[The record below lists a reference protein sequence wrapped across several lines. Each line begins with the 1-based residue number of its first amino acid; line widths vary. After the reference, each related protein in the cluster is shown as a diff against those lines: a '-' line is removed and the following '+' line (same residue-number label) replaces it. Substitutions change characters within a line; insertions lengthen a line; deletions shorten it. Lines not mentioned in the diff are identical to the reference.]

1 MSFAQWPRVIT
12 IQGDRTKR
20 SNLLRPALERLEGRE
35 VPAGISVVYSTTQDW
50 GSGFQGSVSIKNETS
65 APVNNWNLEFD
76 WSANVSSIW
85 DAKIASR
92 LGNHYVIA
100 NAGWNGSIGAG
111 ATVTFGLIGAPG
123 AVAGAKPT
131 GFIVNGAPL
140 DANPVLPV
148 IAAGGASVVE
158 GNTGTS
164 SLVFP
169 VSLSA
174 KSTSAVTVAYR
185 VDGITATAG
194 QDFTAST
201 GTVTFAPG
209 ETSKTVT
216 IAVTGDKVPES
227 DETVRLTL
235 SAPTAATLGTSTA
248 TGTIVND
255 DTAAG
260 TGDVRFE
267 VTSDWGSGYNGK
279 VTLTNSG
286 AKALTGWRVSFDY
299 DGTIGSIW
307 DATVISHV
315 GNRWTVGSAGWN
327 DTIATGASVSFG
339 YGGVAGKTIP
349 RPTNFALAGGSVANP
364 TPVTPPAPPP
374 ANLAPTA
381 VDDSAAYMAG
391 SPVVVQPLA
400 NDTDPERDTLSITAV
415 GNASGGVAKAN
426 ADGSITYTPN
436 AGFKGADSFTY
447 TIGDGNGNSAKAT
460 VRLSVMAEGVRQW
473 PGQVFAPYVDMTLWP
488 TYDLASAARNQG
500 IRHFNLAFVVA
511 AGNGAP
517 CWGGQSTYGIDGS
530 EFDTKLRA
538 QVQSVRAL
546 GGDVAVSFGGAN
558 GQELAEVLTDPAALK
573 AAYVKV
579 IDAYGL
585 TRIDFDIEGAGVN
598 NRAAI
603 DRRNSV
609 VAQIQNERA
618 AVGKGLEVWYTLPV
632 LPTGLTADG
641 LYVVNS
647 AIKAGVGLG
656 GVNIM
661 AMDYGSY
668 AAPNPDGRMGDYA
681 IQAATSLHAQ
691 LKQALPSYADAKLW
705 SMVGVTPMIGRND
718 VTTEVFDQTEAREL
732 VAFASQKGIS
742 MISMWSLSR
751 DQQNPKGL
759 IPGVETNSSSIVQQ
773 PFEFSKIFMTLESA
787 STPPA
792 PVPAPTPTVSI
803 AKASVV
809 EGNTGMKSLD
819 FVVSLSAASSMPVS
833 LTVNTANGT
842 ATAGTDYQALSA
854 STITIAAGA
863 TTATVSVPVIA
874 DTVVEPDET
883 LTVTISAATGAA
895 IATASATGT
904 ISNDDVAPNPVPAPG
919 TGSQKR
925 VVGYFT
931 EWGIYGRNYT
941 VADLPVDKLTT
952 INYAFAN
959 ISDQG
964 EVAVYDS
971 WAAVEKP
978 FGSDT
983 WNTPLRGNYHQ
994 LQLLKQAHPNL
1005 EILISIG
1012 GWTLSGKFSD
1022 VALTEASRAKFA
1034 ASCVQFCN
1042 KYGFDGVD
1050 LDWEYPVSGGLES
1063 NTYRPEDKHNYTLLT
1078 QEIRR
1083 QFNAADALDG
1093 KHRLITIAA
1102 PAGYDKFVNYELAAM
1117 SQSLDWMN
1125 IMTYD
1130 YHGSWENTTN
1140 HQAAIYGNPNDQSSL
1155 RDTYTVAYT
1164 VDAYLRAG
1172 VAPDKLVL
1180 GAPIYGRSWR
1190 GVGPTNNGL
1199 FQPASGAGSGTWEN
1213 GSVDYADLLNKTKTQ
1228 PSVYSVHWDEVA
1240 QVPYVYAPTVE
1251 GGWFSTFENTR
1262 SLEAKIDYLLSKDLG
1277 GLMFWEASGDV
1288 RDSNSPDSLI
1298 GTAARRLM

>member
-1 MSFAQWPRVIT
+1 MPFTHWPRAIT
-12 IQGDRTKR
+12 LSGHRSKR
-20 SNLLRPALERLEGRE
+20 PHRYQPALERLEGRE

-50 GSGFQGSVSIKNETS
+50 GSGFQGSVSIKNET
-65 APVNNWNLEFD
+65 ATPVNNWKLEFD
-76 WSANVSSIW
+76 WSANITSIW
-85 DAKIASR
+85 DATTTSHVA
-92 LGNHYVIA
+92 NHYVIA
-100 NAGWNGSIGAG
+100 NAGWNSTIGAG
-111 ATVTFGLIGAPG
+111 ATVSFGLIGAPG
-123 AVAGAKPT
+123 TVAGAKPT
-131 GFIVNGAPL
+131 GFMVNGAPL
-140 DANPVLPV
+140 DTSPVLPV
-148 IAAGGASVVE
+148 ISAGGATVME
-158 GNTGTS
+158 GNSGTS
-164 SLVFP
+164 SLTYP
-169 VSLSA
+169 ITLSA
-174 KSTSAVTVAYR
+174 KSATPVTVAYS
-185 VDGITATAG
+185 VTGMTATAG
-194 QDFTAST
+194 QDFTAVS

-209 ETSKTVT
+209 ETSKTIVVP
-216 IAVTGDKVPES
+216 VTGDTTPES
-227 DETVRLTL
+227 DETVRINLT
-235 SAPTAATLGTSTA
+235 SPTGATLGTSSA

-255 DTAAG
+255 DVAAG

-267 VTSDWGSGYNGK
+267 ITSDWGSGYNGK
-279 VTLTNSG
+279 ITLTNSRSTVL
-286 AKALTGWRVSFDY
+286 KNWRLEFDY
-299 DGTIGSIW
+299 DGTISSIW

-315 GNRWTVGSAGWN
+315 GTRWTVGSAGWN
-327 DTIATGASVSFG
+327 DSIATGASVSFG
-339 YGGVAGKTIP
+339 FGGVAGKTIP
-349 RPTNFALAGGSVANP
+349 RPTNFTLSGGTTSDI
-364 TPVTPPAPPP
+364 TPVTPP

-381 VDDSAAYMAG
+381 GDDYAAYRAG
-391 SPVVVQPLA
+391 NPIVVQPLA
-400 NDTDPERDTLSITAV
+400 NDTDPERDILSITAI
-415 GNASGGVAKAN
+415 GNATGGVARAN

-436 AGFKGADSFTY
+436 IGFKGADSFTY
-447 TIGDGNGNSAKAT
+447 TIGDGHGNSATAT
-460 VRLSVMAEGVRQW
+460 VHMSLMAEGVKQW

-488 TYDLASAARNQG
+488 TYDLAAAARNQG

-511 AGNGAP
+511 SGNGAP

-530 EFDTKLRA
+530 DFDTKLRA

-558 GQELAEVLTDPAALK
+558 GHELAEVLTDPAALK

-585 TRIDFDIEGAGVN
+585 TRIDFDIEGAGISN
-598 NRAAI
+598 HAAI

-609 VAQIQNERA
+609 VAQIQSERA
-618 AVGKGLEVWYTLPV
+618 AAGKGLEVWFTLPV

-647 AIKAGVGLG
+647 ALKAGVGLG

-661 AMDYGSY
+661 AMDYGNY
-668 AAPNPDGRMGDYA
+668 AAPNPDGHMGDYA
-681 IQAATSLHAQ
+681 IQAATSLHGQ
-691 LKQALPSYADAKLW
+691 LKQALPAYSDAQLW
-705 SMVGVTPMIGRND
+705 SLVGVTPMIGRND
-718 VTTEVFDQTEAREL
+718 VTNEVFDQTEAREL
-732 VAFASQKGIS
+732 LAFANQKGIS
-742 MISMWSLSR
+742 MLSMWSLSR
-751 DQQNPKGL
+751 DQQNPNGM
-759 IPGVETNSSSIVQQ
+759 ISGVEANSSSILQD
-773 PFEFSKIFMTLESA
+773 PFEFSKIFLSHESA
-787 STPPA
+787 TTQPVPA
-792 PVPAPTPTVSI
+792 PVPSPTVSI

-809 EGNTGMKSLD
+809 EGNTGMKTLD
-819 FVVSLSAASSMPVS
+819 FVVSLSAASTNPVS
-833 LTVNTANGT
+833 VTLNTANGT
-842 ATAGTDYQALSA
+842 ATAGTDYQALVA
-854 STITIAAGA
+854 STITIATGA
-863 TTATVSVPVIA
+863 TSATVSVPVIA
-874 DTVVEPDET
+874 DTLVEPDET

-895 IATASATGT
+895 ITTASATGT
-904 ISNDDVAPNPVPAPG
+904 IINDDVAPNPVPVPG
-919 TGSQKR
+919 TGSHKR

-983 WNTPLRGNYHQ
+983 WDTPVRGNYHQ

-1022 VALTEASRAKFA
+1022 VALTSASRAKFA

-1050 LDWEYPVSGGLES
+1050 LDWEYPVSGGLAS
-1063 NTYRPEDKHNYTLLT
+1063 NTYRPEDSHNYALLT

-1102 PAGYDKFVNYELAAM
+1102 PAGYDKIANFEMAAM
-1117 SQSLDWMN
+1117 SPSLDWMN
-1125 IMTYD
+1125 IMAYD

-1140 HQAAIYGNPNDQSSL
+1140 HQAALYGNPNDPSPL
-1155 RDTYTVAYT
+1155 RDSYTIAST
-1164 VDAYLRAG
+1164 VDALLQAG
-1172 VAPDKLVL
+1172 VPADKLVL
-1180 GAPIYGRSWR
+1180 GAPIYGRSWQ

-1199 FQPASGAGSGTWEN
+1199 FQHASGAGSGTWEK

-1228 PSVYSVHWDEVA
+1228 PSVYSVYWDDVA

-1262 SLEAKIDYLLSKDLG
+1262 SLELKIDYLLSKGLG
-1277 GLMFWEASGDV
+1277 GMMFWETSGDV
-1288 RDSNSPDSLI
+1288 RDATSPDSLI

>member
-1 MSFAQWPRVIT
+1 MSFTQWPRVIT
-12 IQGDRTKR
+12 IQGHRTRR

-50 GSGFQGSVSIKNETS
+50 GTGFQGSVSIKNETA
-65 APVNNWNLEFD
+65 APVSNWKLEFD
-76 WSANVSSIW
+76 WSANITSIW
-85 DAKIASR
+85 DATTASHVA
-92 LGNHYVIA
+92 NHYVIA

-111 ATVTFGLIGAPG
+111 ATVSFGLIGAPG

-131 GFIVNGAPL
+131 GFIVNGTPL
-140 DANPVLPV
+140 DTTPVLPV
-148 IAAGGASVVE
+148 ITAGGASIAE

-169 VSLSA
+169 VTLSA
-174 KSTSAVTVAYR
+174 KSTTPVTVAYS
-185 VDGITATAG
+185 VTGITATAG
-194 QDFTAST
+194 QDFTAVS
-201 GTVTFAPG
+201 GTVTFAAG
-209 ETSKTVT
+209 ETSKTVVV
-216 IAVTGDKVPES
+216 AVAGDTVAEP
-227 DETVRLTL
+227 DETVKITL
-235 SAPTAATLGTSTA
+235 SAPTGAALGTSTA

-255 DTAAG
+255 DVAAG

-279 VTLTNSG
+279 VTLTNSR
-286 AKALTGWRVSFDY
+286 ATTLTNWRLEFDY
-299 DGTIGSIW
+299 DGTISSIW

-315 GNRWTVGSAGWN
+315 GTRWTVGSAGWN
-327 DTIATGASVSFG
+327 DSIATGASVSFG

-349 RPTNFALAGGSVANP
+349 RPTNFALSGGTAVSP
-364 TPVTPPAPPP
+364 TPVTPP

-381 VDDSAAYMAG
+381 VDDSAAYIAG
-391 SPVVVQPLA
+391 SPVVIKPLA

-436 AGFKGADSFTY
+436 VGFKGADSFTY
-447 TIGDGNGNSAKAT
+447 TIGDGHGNNATAT
-460 VRLSVMAEGVRQW
+460 VRMNVMAEGVRQW
-473 PGQVFAPYVDMTLWP
+473 PGQVFSPYVDMTLWP

-517 CWGGQSTYGIDGS
+517 CWGGQSTYGIDGG

-609 VAQIQNERA
+609 VAQIQSERA
-618 AVGKGLEVWYTLPV
+618 AAGKSLEVWFTLPV

-661 AMDYGSY
+661 AMDYGDY

-681 IQAATSLHAQ
+681 IQAATSLQAQ
-691 LKQALPSYADAKLW
+691 LKQALPAYSDAKLW
-705 SMVGVTPMIGRND
+705 SLVGVTPMIGRND
-718 VTTEVFDQTEAREL
+718 VTNEVFDQTEAREL
-732 VAFASQKGIS
+732 LAFAGQKGIS

-751 DQQNPKGL
+751 DQQNPNGL
-759 IPGVETNSSSIVQQ
+759 ILGVETNSSSILQQ
-773 PFEFSKIFMTLESA
+773 PFEFSKIFLSHEA
-787 STPPA
+787 STTQPA
-792 PVPAPTPTVSI
+792 PAPTPAPSPTVSI

-819 FVVSLSAASSMPVS
+819 FVISLSAATSNAVSM
-833 LTVNTANGT
+833 TINTANGT
-842 ATAGTDYQALSA
+842 ATAGTDYQALVA

-863 TTATVSVPVIA
+863 TSATVSVPVIA

-904 ISNDDVAPNPVPAPG
+904 IINDDTAPSPVPAPG
-919 TGSQKR
+919 TGSHKR

-1022 VALTEASRAKFA
+1022 VALTDASRAKFA

-1042 KYGFDGVD
+1042 QYGFDGVD
-1050 LDWEYPVSGGLES
+1050 LDWEYPVSGGLPS
-1063 NTYRPEDKHNYTLLT
+1063 NTYRPEDSHNYSLLT

-1102 PAGYDKFVNYELAAM
+1102 PAGYDKIAKFEMAAM
-1117 SQSLDWMN
+1117 SKSLDWMN
-1125 IMTYD
+1125 IMSYD

-1140 HQAAIYGNPNDQSSL
+1140 HQAALYGNPNDPSPL
-1155 RDTYTVAYT
+1155 RTSYTIAST
-1164 VDAYLRAG
+1164 VDTLLQAG
-1172 VAPDKLVL
+1172 VPADKLVL

-1190 GVGPTNNGL
+1190 GVGPANNGL
-1199 FQPASGAGSGTWEN
+1199 FQQASGAGSGTWEN
-1213 GSVDYADLLNKTKTQ
+1213 GSVDYSDLLNKTKTQ
-1228 PSVYSVHWDEVA
+1228 PSVYSVFWDEVA
-1240 QVPYVYAPTVE
+1240 QVPYVYASSVE

-1262 SLEAKIDYLLSKDLG
+1262 SLETKIDYLLSKGLG
-1277 GLMFWEASGDV
+1277 GMMFWEVSGDV
-1288 RDSNSPDSLI
+1288 RDATSPDSLI